1 MLELVYRP
9 GRVSCETLGNLGITD
24 QGRST
29 DTREIGKS
37 YKSEL
42 FLFFFFFFW
51 RASLLANHCLQLSIY
66 ICDWYIYIN
75 SVAFS

>member
-1 MLELVYRP
+1 MLELVYRL
-9 GRVSCETLGNLGITD
+9 GRVSCETLENLDIPD

-42 FLFFFFFFW
+42 FLFFFW
-51 RASLLANHCLQLSIY
+51 RASFPAHHCLELSIY
-66 ICDWYIYIN
+66 IYDWYIYIN